1 MTTGY
6 SRVDILNNIDKNKPV
21 SVLDLDR
28 ELDGLVEAFD
38 ETDGHN
44 HDGTSGQG
52 DAIEYL
58 GPAQEYR
65 ATAASFSPETDDAED
80 LGTESLR
87 FKDSYARTFNPVG
100 LTVERLTFG
109 SDGTVSFDYEG
120 TVNRTLTFPD
130 STGEVVVTDGTGS
143 ELITGKTIG
152 GTFYPETIEQFYNA
166 ASGIEMDQDKV
177 GYQAGY
183 RGIPQQFTFSGAYSV
198 GYGTDF
204 MALLDSGASVIL
216 RESTWFDGLSGIAS
230 QQQPQEG
237 DIKVFRNIHTS
248 NISFTCDVENCYI
261 DGSGDNVASF
271 ELEPQW
277 LCTAVWLATDT
288 VVILGTDGISSI
300 VNK

>member
-1 MTTGY
+1 MPTGY
-6 SRVDILNNIDKNKPV
+6 TRFDLANNIQRDKAV
-21 SVLDLDR
+21 SVADI
-28 ELDGLVEAFD
+28 DGEFDAVVAAFE
-38 ETDGHN
+38 ETGGHS
-44 HDGTSGQG
+44 HDGTTGEG
-52 DAIEYL
+52 GPITVI
-58 GPAQEYR
+58 GPAQEFTAG
-65 ATAASFSPETDDAED
+65 ATDFTPPSDNVEF
-80 LGTESLR
+80 LGSDSVR
-87 FKDSYARTFNPVG
+87 FQTLYSVNAFGDQLDIGT
-100 LTVERLTFG
+100 LTFG
-109 SDGTVSFDYEG
+109 SDGYVSITYDSDQNQSFG
-120 TVNRTLTFPD
+120 FPD
-130 STGEVVVTDGTGS
+130 FDGEVMITDSAQT
-143 ELITGKTIG
+143 ITNKTIG
-152 GTFYPETIEQFYNA
+152 GSFYPEGQEQFFNDA
-166 ASGIEMDQDKV
+166 AGIGVNQDKV
-177 GYQAGY
+177 GYGAGY
-183 RGIPQQFTFSGAYSV
+183 RGIPQQFTFSSAYSV

-271 ELEPQW
+271 ELEPEW